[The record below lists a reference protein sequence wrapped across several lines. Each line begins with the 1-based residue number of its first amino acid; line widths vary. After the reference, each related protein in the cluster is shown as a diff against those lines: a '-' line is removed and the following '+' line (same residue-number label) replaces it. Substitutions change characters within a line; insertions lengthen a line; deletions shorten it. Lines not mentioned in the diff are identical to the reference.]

1 MTMHLSQCM
10 IAVQDH
16 STQGGQP
23 SQEAAADQLPSEP
36 SHIQSFVC
44 ALYRNVSCK
53 PLLVHMSHR
62 PVITVMKQHQLRWP
76 RKSTA
81 ELSAQPCCTAG

>member
-1 MTMHLSQCM
+1 MQASMTMHLSQCM

-36 SHIQSFVC
+36 SLIQSFVC

-53 PLLVHMSHR
+53 PLLVHMSLR
-62 PVITVMKQHQLRWP
+62 PYCYETTPIALATQIYIR
-76 RKSTA
+76 
-81 ELSAQPCCTAG
+81 AQC